1 MRLPRTALIAFIA
14 PALLLSAC
22 SAEKAEDGAPATSE
36 AASGNAAASAP
47 DAAGPGIGGAVARG
61 VAFTYAY
68 AFTLPAKSVSTVQRE
83 HAAACERL
91 GVARCRVTGMSF
103 EQPGSED
110 VSARLDLLL
119 APDLAHRFA
128 SEGIAAVERAKG
140 KLDHAS
146 VNGENAGDAIKVSQA
161 DSAAIQAEVE
171 RLQARLAA
179 KGLTGAERVELQ
191 QQVAGLTEQLRGQAA
206 DRKANEASIAS
217 TPVSF
222 SYASEGLLMGGN
234 TFAKAAGASLNSMEA
249 ALALVTLAAGVALP
263 WMLLIALIVLA
274 WRGLRRRSVAAVAP
288 AEPTSLS

>member
-1 MRLPRTALIAFIA
+1 MRLPRTALIAFVT

-22 SAEKAEDGAPATSE
+22 SAEKAQDSEPASSE
-36 AASGNAAASAP
+36 AASSTAESSAA
-47 DAAGPGIGGAVARG
+47 DAAGPGIGGAVAPG

-68 AFTLPAKSVSTVQRE
+68 AFTLPAKAVSSVQRE

-91 GVARCRVTGMSF
+91 GASRCRVTGMSY

-128 SEGIAAVERAKG
+128 SEGIAAVERAEG

-179 KGLTGAERVELQ
+179 KGLTSAERVELQ
-191 QQVAGLTEQLRGQAA
+191 QQVAELTGLLRGQAA
-206 DRKANEASIAS
+206 DRKAKEASIAT
-217 TPVSF
+217 TPVTF
-222 SYASEGLLMGGN
+222 SYSSEGLLAAGN
-234 TFAKAAGASLNSMEA
+234 TFGKAAGASLNSIEA
-249 ALALVTLAAGVALP
+249 ALALVTLAAGVVLP
-263 WMLLIALIVLA
+263 WALLIGLIVLA
-274 WRGLRRRSVAAVAP
+274 WRGLRRRNTPAVPP